1 MLFYTIIFSLEPSYS
16 VLRFLLFFI
25 TTTLT
30 STRDIE
36 IFSFGAQRQ
45 TNRCLKKNKKKM
57 ESDLQQ
63 HPTMFLDHQNHHQ
76 QQQMNT
82 GLTRFKS
89 APSSYFS
96 NIIDKEFYE
105 HLFNRPSSPET
116 ERVFARFMNSLSG
129 SGSGSGGGGGDAESA
144 SATATAT
151 PSVAVSVA
159 VAAGDDSLTQNLVST
174 VQQELLPIVKEEID
188 QQSQIMMASMNNETV
203 DPQQIQ
209 RQQSNMNSYGSSG
222 PPKFYKSSGRPPLPN
237 QMKTGRGSC
246 SNLIRHGS
254 SPAGLFSNINIET
267 GFAVMRGIG
276 TIGAAN
282 STNKEADFSPSA
294 VRLKNAPKYLSVLG
308 GEIGN
313 SSIPQNNLENEGF
326 AETRGD
332 DFIPGFPLG
341 STWEDTAMI
350 SDNITGLK
358 RYRDDDDVKP
368 FSAGLNAADTKIET
382 GGQTPAAPLAHQTS
396 LPNTTAELAAIEKF
410 LQFSDSVP
418 CKIRAKRGCATHPRS
433 IAERVRRTKI
443 SERMRKLQDL
453 VPNMDKQTN
462 TSDMLDL
469 AVEYIKDL
477 QKQVETLS
485 ENRAKC
491 TCSHRQ

>member
-1 MLFYTIIFSLEPSYS
+1 
-16 VLRFLLFFI
+16 
-25 TTTLT
+25 
-30 STRDIE
+30 
-36 IFSFGAQRQ
+36 
-45 TNRCLKKNKKKM
+45 M
-57 ESDLQQ
+57 ESDLHQ

-76 QQQMNT
+76 QQMNS

-129 SGSGSGGGGGDAESA
+129 SGSGGAGGGGDAES
-144 SATATAT
+144 
-151 PSVAVSVA
+151 VAVSASVP
-159 VAAGDDSLTQNLVST
+159 VVDDSLTQNLST
-174 VQQELLPIVKEEID
+174 VQQQLPIVKEEID
-188 QQSQIMMASMNNETV
+188 QQSQTMSSMNNNNNNETM
-203 DPQQIQ
+203 DLQQLQ
-209 RQQSNMNSYGSSG
+209 RTQSNMNSYGSSV
-222 PPKFYKSSGRPPLPN
+222 PQNFYQSSGRPPLPN
-237 QMKTGRGSC
+237 QMKTGRGNC

-267 GFAVMRGIG
+267 GFAAMRGIG
-276 TIGAAN
+276 SMGAAN
-282 STNKEADFSPSA
+282 STSKEAKFSSA
-294 VRLKNAPKYLSVLG
+294 VRLKNASNYSSVLG
-308 GEIGN
+308 AEIGN
-313 SSIPQNNLENEGF
+313 SSIPQTNPEPEGF
-326 AETRGD
+326 AESRGN

-341 STWEDTAMI
+341 TTWEDTAII

-358 RYRDDDDVKP
+358 RYRDHDDVKP
-368 FSAGLNAADTKIET
+368 FSAGLNPAETKNET
-382 GGQTPAAPLAHQTS
+382 EGQPSTAPLAHQMS

-477 QKQVETLS
+477 QNQVETLS
-485 ENRAKC
+485 DSRAKC
-491 TCSHRQ
+491 TCLHKQ

>member
-1 MLFYTIIFSLEPSYS
+1 
-16 VLRFLLFFI
+16 
-25 TTTLT
+25 
-30 STRDIE
+30 
-36 IFSFGAQRQ
+36 
-45 TNRCLKKNKKKM
+45 M

-76 QQQMNT
+76 QQMNS

-129 SGSGSGGGGGDAESA
+129 SGSGGGGGDAESVSVSVSA
-144 SATATAT
+144 SA
-151 PSVAVSVA
+151 SVAVV
-159 VAAGDDSLTQNLVST
+159 DDSLTQNL
-174 VQQELLPIVKEEID
+174 QQQLPIVKEEID
-188 QQSQIMMASMNNETV
+188 QQSQTMTSMNTNNNNETMNL
-203 DPQQIQ
+203 QQLQ
-209 RQQSNMNSYGSSG
+209 RTQSNMNSYGSST
-222 PPKFYKSSGRPPLPN
+222 PQNFYQSSGRPPLPN
-237 QMKTGRGSC
+237 SMKTGRGNC

-267 GFAVMRGIG
+267 GFAAMRGIG
-276 TIGAAN
+276 SMGAAS
-282 STNKEADFSPSA
+282 STSKEAKFSSA
-294 VRLKNAPKYLSVLG
+294 VRLKNASNYSSVLG
-308 GEIGN
+308 AEIGS
-313 SSIPQNNLENEGF
+313 SSIPPNNPEPEGF
-326 AETRGD
+326 AETRGN

-341 STWEDTAMI
+341 TTWEDTAMI
-350 SDNITGLK
+350 SDNITGVK

-368 FSAGLNAADTKIET
+368 FSAGLNPAETKNET
-382 GGQTPAAPLAHQTS
+382 GGQPPTAPLAHQMS

-477 QKQVETLS
+477 QNQVETLS
-485 ENRAKC
+485 DSRAKC
-491 TCSHRQ
+491 TCPHKP

>member
-1 MLFYTIIFSLEPSYS
+1 
-16 VLRFLLFFI
+16 
-25 TTTLT
+25 
-30 STRDIE
+30 
-36 IFSFGAQRQ
+36 
-45 TNRCLKKNKKKM
+45 M

-76 QQQMNT
+76 QQMNS

-129 SGSGSGGGGGDAESA
+129 SGSGGAGGGGDAES
-144 SATATAT
+144 
-151 PSVAVSVA
+151 VAVSASVP
-159 VAAGDDSLTQNLVST
+159 VVDDSLTQNLST
-174 VQQELLPIVKEEID
+174 VQQQLPIVKEEID
-188 QQSQIMMASMNNETV
+188 QQSQTMSSMNNNNNETM
-203 DPQQIQ
+203 DLQQLQ
-209 RQQSNMNSYGSSG
+209 RTQSNMNSYGSSV
-222 PPKFYKSSGRPPLPN
+222 PQNFYQSSGRPPLPN
-237 QMKTGRGSC
+237 QMKTGRGNC

-267 GFAVMRGIG
+267 GFAAMRGIG
-276 TIGAAN
+276 SIGAAN
-282 STNKEADFSPSA
+282 STSKEAKFSSA
-294 VRLKNAPKYLSVLG
+294 VRLKNASNYSSVLG
-308 GEIGN
+308 AEIGN
-313 SSIPQNNLENEGF
+313 SSIPQTNPEPEGF
-326 AETRGD
+326 AESRGN

-341 STWEDTAMI
+341 TTWEDTAII

-368 FSAGLNAADTKIET
+368 FSAGLNPAETKNET
-382 GGQTPAAPLAHQTS
+382 EGQPSTAPLAHQMS

-477 QKQVETLS
+477 QNQVETLS
-485 ENRAKC
+485 DSRAKC
-491 TCSHRQ
+491 TCLHKQ